1 MPDSL
6 EVRIEKALTKLGFSY
21 QDVSD
26 SEDAAVL
33 AAYFTEAMSD
43 RGEGI
48 PLLVTLS
55 REKHDVW
62 VQGGVH
68 LLGLADQP
76 DEWLSEA
83 IAGFDADLQHAPA
96 SLFARFKM
104 PRFRARG
111 FRANVSWSAAQRR
124 IVAGV
129 IIPSG
134 EFSAAVLDS
143 SIRLVSHLGTTA
155 RATIQLAHRTE
166 SEIRLKDQ

>member
-6 EVRIEKALTKLGFSY
+6 EVRIELALTRLGFSY

-26 SEDAAVL
+26 PEDVAVL
-33 AAYFTEAMSD
+33 AAYFTETMSD
-43 RGEGI
+43 RGDSI

-55 REKHDVW
+55 REKRDVW
-62 VQGGVH
+62 VQGGVA

-76 DEWLSEA
+76 DEWLNEA
-83 IAGFDADLQHAPA
+83 IARLDADLQHAPA

-129 IIPSG
+129 IIPSR
-134 EFSAAVLDS
+134 EFSSAVLDN
-143 SIRLVSHLGTTA
+143 SIRLVAHLGPTA
-155 RATIQLAHRTE
+155 LEALLLARQKE
-166 SEIRLKDQ
+166 SQSG